1 MCPGVSA
8 IINFLLGVEKYLYAT
23 SMVIPCSLSALS
35 PSVRR
40 AKSRFSMSSFVVAF
54 LRSSSW
60 SMKIPLESYNSL
72 PIRVDFPSST
82 LPAVVN
88 LRMSTELEIRN
99 TLPFFYLP

>member
-1 MCPGVSA
+1 
-8 IINFLLGVEKYLYAT
+8 
-23 SMVIPCSLSALS
+23 
-35 PSVRR
+35 
-40 AKSRFSMSSFVVAF
+40 
-54 LRSSSW
+54 
-60 SMKIPLESYNSL
+60 MKIPLESYNSL